1 MNIDLF
7 TYDAYTG
14 RLNNNTVIVLNI
26 YYQNRLIRNMIFDDT
41 NYNYIIKRSQDKFI
55 LKYLIKNN
63 ICISN
68 NINNKFPSQFKLT
81 LTSKILLQ
89 LL

>member
-41 NYNYIIKRSQDKFI
+41 NYKYIIKRSQDKFI